1 MTPRLYPLEGMP
13 EPKRFVPAVSK
24 AFILSMLVSCVF
36 GMIGA
41 FGFGPGVK
49 SVVITMLD
57 GVAGT
62 AVKALLCVN
71 LLFTFPLMARSCLV
85 ILENAAKGAAA
96 EVSTPVS
103 IGIRSSFVISAAL
116 LACNV
121 PNFGTVLGLVG
132 GVCCCAMTLAMP
144 PVILHQ
150 SMKKARVDIGGGDM
164 AKIVLVCATGVVCM
178 VLSVVL

>member
-1 MTPRLYPLEGMP
+1 VEG
-13 EPKRFVPAVSK
+13 A
-24 AFILSMLVSCVF
+24 
-36 GMIGA
+36 
-41 FGFGPGVK
+41 
-49 SVVITMLD
+49 
-57 GVAGT
+57 AGT

-96 EVSTPVS
+96 ELSTPVS
-103 IGIRSSFVISAAL
+103 LGIRSSFVLFAAW

-144 PVILHQ
+144 PWILYM
-150 SMKKARVDIGGGDM
+150 SMKKAQLPIGGVDM
-164 AKIVLVCATGVVCM
+164 AKISVVCVTGLVCM